1 MQRVR
6 RLKRSSGSTESR
18 RIYAVTTAQSSSPRS
33 SRSGARETTSG
44 FYIPNPDVL
53 HRTATLNASTEP
65 TEEPSSM
72 PTSSGASE
80 KCVRWQTSGHITTTT
95 KDRMKHLES
104 CPQWNIGNNMRTMI
118 IDVLIGKSSFAS
130 EICTAE
136 TSALQ
141 AALHISPAYAL
152 GGLSE
157 NNHQLQHAT
166 EKLKSL
172 YLYFNPRLS

>member
-1 MQRVR
+1 
-6 RLKRSSGSTESR
+6 
-18 RIYAVTTAQSSSPRS
+18 
-33 SRSGARETTSG
+33 
-44 FYIPNPDVL
+44 
-53 HRTATLNASTEP
+53 
-65 TEEPSSM
+65 
-72 PTSSGASE
+72 
-80 KCVRWQTSGHITTTT
+80 
-95 KDRMKHLES
+95 
-104 CPQWNIGNNMRTMI
+104 MI

-157 NNHQLQHAT
+157 NNHQLQYAT